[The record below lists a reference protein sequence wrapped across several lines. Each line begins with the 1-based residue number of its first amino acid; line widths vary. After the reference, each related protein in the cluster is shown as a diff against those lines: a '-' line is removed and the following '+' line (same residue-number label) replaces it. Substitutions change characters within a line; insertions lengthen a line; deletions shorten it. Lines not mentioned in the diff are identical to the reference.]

1 MKINTSVVGNDFYK
15 VIHCV
20 LIYDVIRKLVES
32 FTERDV
38 ELLLLLLKS
47 ESIDPSVTF
56 NKLKLMFSKINL
68 NYYFYLVGT
77 GMEIR
82 KDDASSLKVGVL
94 KLIHSDL
101 ALFSKLT

>member
-1 MKINTSVVGNDFYK
+1 M
-15 VIHCV
+15 
-20 LIYDVIRKLVES
+20 ES

-47 ESIDPSVTF
+47 ESIDPRVTLIFFQNNF
-56 NKLKLMFSKINL
+56 NC
-68 NYYFYLVGT
+68 YFYLVGT

-94 KLIHSDL
+94 HSDL